1 MQRTVTVIEKITGR
15 VIGAYPIDLSGQ
27 DHQTSDDQY
36 FAKAFEAAVDGGLI
50 AEAEAH
56 AVEFR
61 LE

>member
-1 MQRTVTVIEKITGR
+1 M
-15 VIGAYPIDLSGQ
+15 IGAYPVDLSGQ

-50 AEAEAH
+50 TEAEAH